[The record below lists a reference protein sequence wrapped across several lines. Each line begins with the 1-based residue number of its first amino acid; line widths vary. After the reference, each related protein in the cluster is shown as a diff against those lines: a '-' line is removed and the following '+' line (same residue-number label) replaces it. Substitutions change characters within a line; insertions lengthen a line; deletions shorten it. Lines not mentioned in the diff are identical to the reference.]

1 MIRSHSYSNMFFLG
15 LLGLLF
21 IGTPAF
27 GGLNFPTAINV
38 AQSIYFQK
46 PDGEP
51 VQLKPGVY
59 EVAERGEK
67 NIVVTAIGTALSKP
81 IVLQAIPAGHEE
93 VFEEASA
100 ELIPSPDNKPD
111 KRHLLLLLPN
121 GLALEAVGSYSGVF
135 TRSASTWS
143 TKVEDKTSGDLQEPL
158 TLEIDEAIYFKTV
171 GGDPQGVQP
180 GSYEVTQ
187 DDDGLILTPAGDTT
201 GEVIHVEPESL
212 GTSAA
217 VMLPEFDDN
226 PDLELLMLGTAS
238 GQSLVAIGSHSGTF
252 PRGFF
257 KKFGRGLK
265 KLGGK
270 IKKGATRVGG
280 GIKKGVRKTG
290 RGIKK
295 GAKFAHGKVGRHIVK
310 YAKRG
315 ARHVKKGARIAGH
328 HVKKHGRR
336 VVKGAYKVGKGVAK
350 ETWKYCTGS
359 VSGAHTCIKV
369 GMKVAA
375 VAS

>member
-1 MIRSHSYSNMFFLG
+1 MTGTHVDSMRGAIMKNYHYVRCSLVFNFLVLMFLVS
-15 LLGLLF
+15 
-21 IGTPAF
+21 PVF
-27 GGLNFPTAINV
+27 GGLNFPTAINID
-38 AQSIYFQK
+38 QSIYFQK
-46 PDGEP
+46 PDGEA
-51 VQLKPGVY
+51 VQLLPGLY
-59 EVAERGEK
+59 EVEQGRETVLNLTAVGT
-67 NIVVTAIGTALSKP
+67 VVSSPVSVQAL
-81 IVLQAIPAGHEE
+81 PAGHEE
-93 VFEEASA
+93 ELVEASA
-100 ELIPSPDNKPD
+100 DFIPSPDSNSD

-238 GQSLVAIGSHSGTF
+238 GQSLVAIGSHSGAF
-252 PRGFF
+252 PRGWF
-257 KKFGRGLK
+257 KKLKRGVRK
-265 KLGGK
+265 VGGK
-270 IKKGATRVGG
+270 IKRGARKAGSRV
-280 GIKKGVRKTG
+280 KR
-290 RGIKK
+290 
-295 GAKFAHGKVGRHIVK
+295 GAKFVHGKVKRHVV
-310 YAKRG
+310 
-315 ARHVKKGARIAGH
+315 RHVKKGAGVGYRY
-328 HVKKHGRR
+328 VKKYGRK
-336 VVKGAYKVGKGVAK
+336 VAVAHYKAAKKVGKETVKFCTSSVNNAYTCYKVGKTIA
-350 ETWKYCTGS
+350 S
-359 VSGAHTCIKV
+359 
-369 GMKVAA
+369 AA
-375 VAS
+375 AS